1 MFLSVKLIIVEPL
14 KNANLTECA
23 AYTVHAATDPF
34 FPSYVAQIRIVLWM
48 FQQVETAWSESSF
61 L

>member
-1 MFLSVKLIIVEPL
+1 MHLTQMFLSVKLIIVEPL

-34 FPSYVAQIRIVLWM
+34 FPSYVAQIRIVL
-48 FQQVETAWSESSF
+48 
-61 L
+61 